1 MSVFALTEE
10 YIDTVQDNARMSPKG
25 YVIPKSCLD
34 PRDLTELKD
43 SLTVSPKESFGMKKM
58 GNGAKSCPV
67 VIYRENEHKIY
78 IPRFFGTKRYGI
90 PVNWD
95 LDDGDNIDV
104 PFVKS
109 IRDYQ
114 EHIVTTYLNYVQ
126 NEDEIGNGGILE
138 VPCGRGKC
146 LGRDTPILMYDGSIK
161 PVQDIVVGDKIM
173 GDDSTP
179 RKVLTLAR
187 GREKMY
193 KIHDETTGIHYN
205 VNESHILSLI
215 DKNTFT
221 VNDISVKELLS
232 LSLEEQNKLK
242 GYRVSVVFP
251 QNIIETN
258 NAYNAGKQGFVL
270 QFMYST
276 QENRMKLLA
285 GILDS
290 ELVTYTVKNNS
301 VFVYLKKDSN
311 ICCQSLV
318 FLSRSLG
325 IHVQNISSD
334 NLIVLK
340 SPILQCLPTILPL
353 KGYEYVTVT
362 NEDIESSMMYTV
374 QIIALEEDE
383 YYGFEIDGNRRFV
396 LGDFTVTHNT
406 VMALNISARLKK
418 KTFILVHKEF
428 LMNQW
433 IERIREFMP
442 SARVGCIQGKRFEV
456 DNCDIVIGMIQTLYD
471 KPYPSGTFSSFGL
484 TIIDEV
490 HRIGSEEFSKTLL
503 KVVTPYMLGIS
514 ATVDRKD
521 GLTELIHM
529 FIGDKI
535 YSEERETEDG
545 VEVRAVQY
553 EFFAD
558 EEYNEVEHD
567 FRGNVKFSTMI
578 NKISDFGPRRRF
590 IVRFLQDLMKENSE
604 KQIMV
609 LSHKRDLLE
618 YLRLEIERLD
628 FASCGLYVGGMK
640 PAALQET
647 EGKEVV
653 LATYAMAA
661 EALDIKTLNTL
672 VMVSPKTDIVQS
684 VGRILRTKGD
694 GKIIVD
700 IVDSHDVF
708 QNQWRKRRAY
718 YNSCDYKVKMCK
730 SCEYKG
736 MKNETTE
743 WKIVGNKKK
752 KTNDGVFG
760 GKCMIKV

>member
-138 VPCGRGKC
+138 VPCGRGK
-146 LGRDTPILMYDGSIK
+146 
-161 PVQDIVVGDKIM
+161 
-173 GDDSTP
+173 
-179 RKVLTLAR
+179 
-187 GREKMY
+187 
-193 KIHDETTGIHYN
+193 
-205 VNESHILSLI
+205 
-215 DKNTFT
+215 
-221 VNDISVKELLS
+221 
-232 LSLEEQNKLK
+232 
-242 GYRVSVVFP
+242 
-251 QNIIETN
+251 
-258 NAYNAGKQGFVL
+258 
-270 QFMYST
+270 
-276 QENRMKLLA
+276 
-285 GILDS
+285 
-290 ELVTYTVKNNS
+290 
-301 VFVYLKKDSN
+301 
-311 ICCQSLV
+311 
-318 FLSRSLG
+318 
-325 IHVQNISSD
+325 
-334 NLIVLK
+334 
-340 SPILQCLPTILPL
+340 
-353 KGYEYVTVT
+353 
-362 NEDIESSMMYTV
+362 
-374 QIIALEEDE
+374 
-383 YYGFEIDGNRRFV
+383 
-396 LGDFTVTHNT
+396 T

-433 IERIREFMP
+433 IERIHEFMP

-578 NKISDFGPRRRF
+578 NKISDFGPRRHF
-590 IVRFLQDLMKENSE
+590 IVRILQDLMKENSE

-743 WKIVGNKKK
+743 WRIVGNKKK

>member
-1 MSVFALTEE
+1 MSVFTLTKE

-25 YVIPKSCLD
+25 YVIPKSCMD
-34 PRDLTELKD
+34 PRDLIELKD
-43 SLTVSPKESFGMKKM
+43 LLTVSPRESFGMKKM
-58 GNGAKSCPV
+58 GNGAKASPV
-67 VIYRENEHKIY
+67 VIYRENDQKIY

-114 EHIVTTYLNYVQ
+114 ENIVTTYLNYVQ

-146 LGRDTPILMYDGSIK
+146 LGRDTPILMYNGSIK
-161 PVQDIVVGDKIM
+161 PVQDVVIGDKIM

-179 RKVLTLAR
+179 RQVLTLAR

-215 DKNTFT
+215 DENTFT
-221 VNDISVKELLS
+221 VNDISVKALLS
-232 LSLEEQNKLK
+232 LSLAEQNKLK
-242 GYRVSVVFP
+242 GYRVSVLFSQEV
-251 QNIIETN
+251 IETN
-258 NAYNAGKQGFVL
+258 DAYIAGTKGFIL
-270 QFMYST
+270 QFMYGT
-276 QENRMKLLA
+276 QINRMNLLA
-285 GILDS
+285 GFLDS
-290 ELVTYTVKNNS
+290 GLVTYTVKNNS
-301 VFVYLKKDSN
+301 VFLSSSI

-325 IHVQNISSD
+325 IHALIISSD

-340 SPILQCLPTILPL
+340 SPILQCLPTMLPL

-362 NEDIESSMMYTV
+362 EEDIASNLMYTV
-374 QIIALEEDE
+374 QITALEEDE

-406 VMALNISARLKK
+406 VMALNICARLKK
-418 KTFILVHKEF
+418 KTFIIVHKEF

-471 KPYPSGTFSSFGL
+471 KPYPIGTFSSFGL

-521 GLTELIHM
+521 GLTALIHM

-535 YSEERETEDG
+535 YSEERDTEDG

-578 NKISDFGPRRRF
+578 NKISDFGPRRQF
-590 IVRFLQDLMKENSE
+590 IVRILGDLLQENSD

-640 PAALQET
+640 SAALQET
-647 EGKEVV
+647 EGKEIV

-684 VGRILRTKGD
+684 VGRILRIKGD

-700 IVDSHDVF
+700 IVDSHTVF

-730 SCEYKG
+730 SGEYKG

-743 WKIVGNKKK
+743 WKTVGNKNKK
-752 KTNDGVFG
+752 AVDGEFG
-760 GKCMIKV
+760 GKCMIKFS